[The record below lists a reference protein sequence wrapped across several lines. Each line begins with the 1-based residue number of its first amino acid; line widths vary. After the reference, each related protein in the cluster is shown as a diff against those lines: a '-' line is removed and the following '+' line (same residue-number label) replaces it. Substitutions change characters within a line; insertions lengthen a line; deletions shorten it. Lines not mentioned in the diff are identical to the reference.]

1 MRRHGILWEWESR
14 RSKRFDYSLN
24 ERKGAVR
31 MLRSNG
37 MVDVVDRCIG
47 WMSASLRTRAWW
59 WCIWWIWTVC
69 LFLFYGGGGEEDDRP
84 VDARTGCIQK
94 KREVR
99 LLQRSRVEMKL
110 NWTTFGQPQQ
120 PVGGR
125 TRNGI
130 HLMLFEKQTYNTERR
145 VLKRRTMLREPRQDN
160 MPARCCCS
168 RCSSAVCLRWWWST
182 SSCTSTWVSLGL
194 VGFFYWSNL
203 VAMISRW

>member
-14 RSKRFDYSLN
+14 RSKRFEYSLN

-99 LLQRSRVEMKL
+99 LLQRSRDETKL
-110 NWTTFGQPQQ
+110 DYI
-120 PVGGR
+120 R
-125 TRNGI
+125 
-130 HLMLFEKQTYNTERR
+130 
-145 VLKRRTMLREPRQDN
+145 
-160 MPARCCCS
+160 
-168 RCSSAVCLRWWWST
+168 ST
-182 SSCTSTWVSLGL
+182 ST
-194 VGFFYWSNL
+194 
-203 VAMISRW
+203 ASRWSDSEWNTSYVVRKADLQHREESIEEANDAPRTTPR